1 MVGVSAEVRK
11 LIDQLRASKP
21 PFRCPRNGCDRV
33 YKSFSGIKSHLAT
46 CQPACSAT
54 PVSLP
59 GPSSRKSQRPMSWLQ
74 AQENIEISLG
84 GSVVTLRIWEN
95 HEVLPL
101 ASNAKTSADETPSSK
116 DPRRESSLRKTTDK
130 GKSLEHGFE
139 ANLKY
144 RPRKAPSMPGAYIR
158 LADTA
163 LWGTGDG
170 ESDEV
175 EYDMD
180 DEDVHWLQ
188 AMNNSRA
195 SLNLPRVSDSIF
207 EYLFDRLEK
216 ESYFQ
221 SPNGPQEGLVDDD
234 AVCCVCNDGECE
246 NTNVILF
253 CDMCNLAVHQE
264 CYGVPYIPE
273 GQWLCKRCLLSP
285 SEPVSCCLCPNL
297 GGAMKQTSDNR
308 WAHVACALWI
318 PEVHFANSV
327 FLEPIEGIHRV
338 PTARRRLICYICK
351 QRDAG
356 ACIQCNKSSCYTA
369 FHVTCALSANW
380 HLKFEL
386 GRDDSE
392 LVVVHKTAL
401 CDMHGPV
408 EERSKGLDG
417 GAKCETLRLQQRRE
431 QSRQNIRKTRKLLA
445 EKRSA
450 SSTILVPVI
459 PMRRLSQIIS
469 KVKIA
474 RKKEF
479 FERLRAFWM
488 LKRRSRFGVPLLRR
502 LQVSQQTARITS
514 YRNKSV
520 MIRQYAKLWHSA
532 RTSLEMGRLVLE
544 LLRKRE
550 KQEREI
556 AMQLKKVDDHKLWPI
571 KDFLLDVLDQLDK
584 VDEDGV
590 FAEPVDAN
598 RVRGYRDIIKQPMD
612 LSTMRSNVLS
622 LRYLDVEEFAKDFDL
637 MVNNCLKFNEGNHYF
652 YSEGL
657 RMKKEGGKIIQ
668 RAIVQFKKYDM
679 TPLLDSSDESD
690 VDSSEG
696 KISLSER
703 KCSSEGG
710 SPYATRSVNSA
721 EKCNSS
727 SSSSTTMPSYS
738 GVWSQLNKVVSSPN
752 LLNNI
757 STDGSIDGE
766 PQAKRSR
773 IPSTSAASPYK
784 RLLSSLSP
792 PNAADVN
799 KVGNS
804 TVPVENK
811 LPNLF
816 YQFRGDACSP
826 TSESNSEVCSS
837 SAEKENADSPLL
849 NVTSPTTSDFIETIS
864 LEPLD
869 LVWAR
874 FSLTAPWF
882 PGILIDPNM
891 KTPSKILNIPQPTE
905 KVLRKRSMQEP
916 YLVNLFNADN
926 TWHWLSRCNLRPL
939 GLDACFDNSCL
950 RESSNAG
957 NSQDVL
963 NAYEQAM
970 KYRCLITGEALPKI
984 IEGA

>member
-1 MVGVSAEVRK
+1 MVGVNAEVRK

-46 CQPACSAT
+46 CQAACSAT

-101 ASNAKTSADETPSSK
+101 AGIAKTSADEASPSKES
-116 DPRRESSLRKTTDK
+116 RRESSLRKITDK
-130 GKSLEHGFE
+130 ACPPRRAAFRRHFILTRCVISLGKSLEHGFE
-139 ANLKY
+139 TNLKY

-188 AMNNSRA
+188 AMNNSRS

-338 PTARRRLICYICK
+338 PPARRRLICYICK
-351 QRDAG
+351 QRDVG
-356 ACIQCNKSSCYTA
+356 ACIQCNKSNCYTA

-392 LVVVHKTAL
+392 LVVVHKTSL

-417 GAKCETLRLQQRRE
+417 QCETVRLQQRRE

-445 EKRSA
+445 EKRTA

-459 PMRRLSQIIS
+459 PMKRLSQIIS

-514 YRNKSV
+514 YRNTSV
-520 MIRQYAKLWHSA
+520 MIRQYAKLWHNA

-556 AMQLKKVDDHKLWPI
+556 AMQLRKVDNHKLWPI

-598 RVRGYRDIIKQPMD
+598 RVRGYRDIIKHPMD

-622 LRYLDVEEFAKDFDL
+622 LRYLDVDEFAKDFEL

-668 RAIVQFKKYDM
+668 RAVVQFKKYDM

-696 KISLSER
+696 KMNFLER
-703 KCSSEGG
+703 KCSSEGN
-710 SPYATRSVNSA
+710 SPYATRSMNSA

-727 SSSSTTMPSYS
+727 SSTTPSYS
-738 GVWSQLNKVVSSPN
+738 AISSQMNKVVSSPN
-752 LLNNI
+752 LSNCV
-757 STDGSIDGE
+757 STEITKKDGE

-773 IPSTSAASPYK
+773 IPSSSASSPFK
-784 RLLSSLSP
+784 RMLSSFSP
-792 PNAADVN
+792 ASAADVN
-799 KVGNS
+799 KIGNS
-804 TVPVENK
+804 TVAVENK

-816 YQFRGDACSP
+816 YQFRGG
-826 TSESNSEVCSS
+826 
-837 SAEKENADSPLL
+837 K
-849 NVTSPTTSDFIETIS
+849 
-864 LEPLD
+864 
-869 LVWAR
+869 
-874 FSLTAPWF
+874 
-882 PGILIDPNM
+882 
-891 KTPSKILNIPQPTE
+891 
-905 KVLRKRSMQEP
+905 
-916 YLVNLFNADN
+916 Y
-926 TWHWLSRCNLRPL
+926 
-939 GLDACFDNSCL
+939 
-950 RESSNAG
+950 SSN
-957 NSQDVL
+957 L
-963 NAYEQAM
+963 TYF
-970 KYRCLITGEALPKI
+970 
-984 IEGA
+984 